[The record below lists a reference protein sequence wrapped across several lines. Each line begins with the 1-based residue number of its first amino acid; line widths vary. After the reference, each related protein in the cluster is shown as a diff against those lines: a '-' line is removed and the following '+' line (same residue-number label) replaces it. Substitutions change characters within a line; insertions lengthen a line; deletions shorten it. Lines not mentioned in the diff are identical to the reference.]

1 MYKYTVK
8 LEEQNREL
16 IDKSRTGS
24 DLGNSINSRDRA
36 HVDERT
42 LVADKNMRYKN
53 GNNYFTEETVQVNVN
68 NPKYNNTTKNN
79 REFAD
84 IELNNQ
90 NVVHRQSN
98 RSSMDRKSE
107 ISHNGSRRNVKK
119 STSGGGRENSE
130 EIEEQLK
137 ALKMKFAELCKD
149 KNKA

>member
-1 MYKYTVK
+1 M
-8 LEEQNREL
+8 
-16 IDKSRTGS
+16 
-24 DLGNSINSRDRA
+24 GNSMHSHDRVR
-36 HVDERT
+36 VDERT
-42 LVADKNMRYKN
+42 VVADKNMRYKN
-53 GNNYFTEETVQVNVN
+53 GNNYFTDETVQVNAN
-68 NPKYNNTTKNN
+68 NHNPKYNQTSKNI

-84 IELNNQ
+84 VELNNQ

-98 RSSMDRKSE
+98 RSSIDRKSE
-107 ISHNGSRRNVKK
+107 ISHNGSRRKVVK